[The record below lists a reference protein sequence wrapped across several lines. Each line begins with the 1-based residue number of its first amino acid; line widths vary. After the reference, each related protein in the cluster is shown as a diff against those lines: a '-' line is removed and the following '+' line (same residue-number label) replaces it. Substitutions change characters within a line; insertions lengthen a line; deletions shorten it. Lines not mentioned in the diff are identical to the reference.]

1 MKKRMGRKTAI
12 GVTAITPRYKDLF
25 RNMRDS
31 DRARADQAYDA
42 VLFDRAKAAPA
53 LIEQYSKAVKDE
65 EMRYLC
71 VQLMGFSEARM
82 VIPTLIDSLDDP
94 SPMVRREACFALE
107 DLRAVDSIDAIR
119 KRTQDMDQ
127 SVRSVA
133 EEAYNTLLRRQ
144 RSTKKK

>member
-1 MKKRMGRKTAI
+1 MKRRTGRKVSI

-25 RNMRDS
+25 RNMRDG

-53 LIEQYSKAVKDE
+53 LIEQYHNAKKDE

-71 VQLMGFSEARM
+71 VQLMGFSEARV

-107 DLRAVDSIDAIR
+107 DLRAVEAIDAIR
-119 KRTQDMDQ
+119 KRTQDLDQ
-127 SVRSVA
+127 NVRNVA
-133 EEAYNTLLRRQ
+133 EEAYSTLLRRK
-144 RSTKKK
+144 RKTKT